1 MNETHPEPL
10 VVYVTSFSIYVG
22 SLKTS
27 IFQTLHSLDQ
37 CLTFWIYFLH
47 IHVQRLFFSSETKK
61 KHVAT
66 AAVAEMRTESDK
78 GLPIAT

>member
-1 MNETHPEPL
+1 M
-10 VVYVTSFSIYVG
+10 FD
-22 SLKTS
+22 
-27 IFQTLHSLDQ
+27 FLD
-37 CLTFWIYFLH
+37 LLST
-47 IHVQRLFFSSETKK
+47 HVQRLFFSSETKK